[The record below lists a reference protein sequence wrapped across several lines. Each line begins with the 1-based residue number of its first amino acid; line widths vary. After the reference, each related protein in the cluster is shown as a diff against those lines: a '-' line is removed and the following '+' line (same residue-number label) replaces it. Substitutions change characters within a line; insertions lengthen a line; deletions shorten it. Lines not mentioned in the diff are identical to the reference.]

1 MPAPGLNGHGY
12 QGTHV
17 VPDAA
22 KAAMLE
28 RVESALQA
36 MTTALL
42 QSGFTEYEVSEINL
56 STRFAITGLV
66 KGRARRQ

>member
-1 MPAPGLNGHGY
+1 
-12 QGTHV
+12 
-17 VPDAA
+17 
-22 KAAMLE
+22 MLE